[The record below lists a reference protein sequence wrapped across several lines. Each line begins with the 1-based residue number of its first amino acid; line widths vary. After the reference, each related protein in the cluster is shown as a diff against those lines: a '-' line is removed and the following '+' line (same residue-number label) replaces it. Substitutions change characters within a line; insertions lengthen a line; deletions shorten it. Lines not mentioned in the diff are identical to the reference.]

1 MLAVIKNLR
10 EKKLSTQIN
19 ITYGVILLSMLLL
32 TNIGATA
39 GIYYLFHH
47 QAERAIDVSVE
58 KVVERVNEFQTI
70 DENFLAINIPP
81 SVIFRVTDD
90 DGNIIFDS
98 NPYFAPTE
106 RMLKRVRENPP
117 FWSSDKYILLETAH
131 SFFYYKKLPLE
142 VGGRNFYFHFL
153 RTITFEKQYIR
164 YLLWAIFLADL
175 IGLGLALMAGN
186 ILGKKV
192 LKPLKNVTKTA
203 REISV
208 GNMDKRLKIENSG
221 AEVNELSLTF
231 NTMLDRLEK
240 SFAQQQRFIADASHE
255 LRTPITVIR
264 GYADMLEKY
273 GADDKEILEEATA
286 EIKKSAQNMQ
296 YLVENLLFLAR
307 ADAGTQ
313 PLKKMPVEI
322 NEVLKI
328 AVESFKNP
336 RLKFTKDKK
345 FEMIG
350 DAEFLKKMFVAFL
363 DNALIYSNDKVFVTL
378 KNFGD
383 SAVVEIADSGIGI
396 APENLDR
403 IFDRFFRGDKSRVK
417 TDEDKISAGL
427 GLSIAKWIADNH
439 GIKIEVASE
448 LGKGTVFKLFFLIKK
463 EARTDA
469 PIM

>member
-1 MLAVIKNLR
+1 MFAVIKNLR
-10 EKKLSTQIN
+10 ERKISSQIN
-19 ITYGVILLSMLLL
+19 LTYGAILLSTLIF
-32 TNIGATA
+32 TNIGTTA

-47 QAERAIDVSVE
+47 QAARSIDTSVE
-58 KVVERVNEFQTI
+58 KVISRVNEVQTI
-70 DENFLAINIPP
+70 DENFFAINIMP

-90 DGNIIFDS
+90 GGKIIFDS
-98 NPYFAPTE
+98 NPYFAATE

-117 FWSSDKYILLETAH
+117 FWSSDKYILLETPH
-131 SFFYYKKLPLE
+131 SFFYYKNLPLE
-142 VGGRNFYFHFL
+142 IGGRMFHFHFL

-164 YLLWAIFLADL
+164 YLLWAIFFADL

-192 LKPLKNVTKTA
+192 LKPLKEVTETA
-203 REISV
+203 REISI
-208 GNMDKRLKIENSG
+208 GSMDKRLKVESSG
-221 AEVNELSLTF
+221 AEVKELSLTF

-240 SFAQQQRFIADASHE
+240 SFVQQQRFIADASHE

-273 GADDKEILEEATA
+273 GAEDKEILEEATA

-313 PLKKMPVEI
+313 PLKKMPVEL
-322 NEVLKI
+322 NEILKI

-336 RLKFTKDKK
+336 RVKFNGDKK
-345 FEMIG
+345 FEVAG
-350 DAEFLKKMFVAFL
+350 DSEFLKKMFAAFI
-363 DNALIYSNDKVFVTL
+363 DNALIYSQEKVLVKL
-378 KNFGD
+378 ENFGTR
-383 SAVVEIADSGIGI
+383 AVVEISDSGVGI
-396 APENLDR
+396 AEENIDK

-417 TDEDKISAGL
+417 ADEDKISAGL

-439 GIKIEVASE
+439 GVKIEVASAP
-448 LGKGTVFKLFFLIKK
+448 GKGTTFKLSFDKIF
-463 EARTDA
+463 
-469 PIM
+469 